1 MFRFRFV
8 VVLVCSFSLLFGP
21 ALAQQPVSPP
31 ISAQALLQQS
41 LAAQLGN
48 TQISDVTLTGTVR
61 RIAGSDDD
69 TGTATFKALHTG
81 EARIELNLP
90 GGTSTEIVANSPSGL
105 RGEWS
110 GPDRK
115 PHEIANHNLCTDS
128 AWFFPAL
135 TLSRALL
142 SPHPSL
148 TYVGE
153 ETRND
158 QAVLHLIVSQQF
170 PGMPSEAA
178 ATFQRLSQMDLF
190 LDPSTHL
197 PVALAFNIHP
207 DNNLL
212 LDIPVEIRFSDYRP
226 ISENVVAGLQTR
238 SFSSPSVSSPSFS
251 SPSSS
256 SPSVSSP
263 SVSSPS
269 FLRCPF
275 LLRPLPRKFPSTSKN
290 FSTTLSI
297 STSNSNPSPLIPA

>member
-8 VVLVCSFSLLFGP
+8 VVMVCSFSLLFGP
-21 ALAQQPVSPP
+21 GFAQQPVSPP

-41 LAAQLGN
+41 LAALVGN
-48 TQISDVTLTGTVR
+48 TSVSDVTLTGTAR

-81 EARIELNLP
+81 EARIELDLP
-90 GGTSTEIVANSPSGL
+90 GGTSTELVANSPSGPS
-105 RGEWS
+105 GEWS

-115 PHEIANHNLCTDS
+115 PHEIANHNLYTDS

-158 QAVLHLIVSQQF
+158 LPVLHLIVSQQF
-170 PGMPSEAA
+170 PGMSSEAA

-190 LDPSTHL
+190 LDPST
-197 PVALAFNIHP
+197 
-207 DNNLL
+207 
-212 LDIPVEIRFSDYRP
+212 
-226 ISENVVAGLQTR
+226 
-238 SFSSPSVSSPSFS
+238 
-251 SPSSS
+251 
-256 SPSVSSP
+256 
-263 SVSSPS
+263 
-269 FLRCPF
+269 
-275 LLRPLPRKFPSTSKN
+275 
-290 FSTTLSI
+290 
-297 STSNSNPSPLIPA
+297 